1 MTIDSSVCMAWSRVQ
16 PDVDH
21 GGGDQVRNAR

>member
-1 MTIDSSVCMAWSRVQ
+1 MARDTAVSTAWSRVQ

-21 GGGDQVRNAR
+21 GGGDQIRNAR